1 MEFNNPGSLVTTL
14 RHPDL
19 RVRVG
24 LWLQPLSLMATEAD
38 EAARLTVQSV
48 DIRDEFLQ
56 TLPAGARFVHLDEG
70 HILELLDSL
79 SQRTHFGDCALIYNL
94 DLLLAALTH
103 GERTSIWE
111 FLLTGLPWRK
121 SALLLTLPNTA
132 SRLAPSEIAGE
143 AWRAANRLAVSE

>member
-1 MEFNNPGSLVTTL
+1 MEFNNPSSLVSTL

-24 LWLQPLSLMATEAD
+24 LWLQPLSLLGTEAD
-38 EAARLTVQSV
+38 EAARLTVQPV

-56 TLPAGARFVHLDEG
+56 AVPSGTRFVHLDEG
-70 HILELLDSL
+70 QVLELLDSL

-103 GERTSIWE
+103 DERVSIWE

-132 SRLAPSEIAGE
+132 TRLAPSEIAGE
-143 AWRAANRLAVSE
+143 AWRAANRFVVSE